1 MSLLIEAIG
10 WSGASLILGAYIAN
24 SNGWLDRQ
32 HWLYQ
37 LVNLVGACAFVVYT
51 GVHQTWATMTLNGIW
66 AAVAAWALFRIL
78 RRGRRGASGQ

>member
-1 MSLLIEAIG
+1 MTVLIEAIG

-37 LVNLVGACAFVVYT
+37 FLNLIGACAFVLYT
-51 GVHQTWATMTLNGIW
+51 GVHHTWATMTLNGIW
-66 AAVAAWALFRIL
+66 ASVAALALIRMFRTPP
-78 RRGRRGASGQ
+78 Q